1 MGLFTRR
8 SSLFGRSRTIDR
20 DPLVGRGGGYYAML
34 MLTPPSLPLSVVSAV
49 LAAGALLFRYAG
61 VDVPVVTSSNV
72 FDVLAIAYAI
82 LVAGV
87 LLPRF

>member
-8 SSLFGRSRTIDR
+8 SSLFGRSRTLDR

-34 MLTPPSLPLSVVSAV
+34 TPPSLPLFVISAV

-61 VDVPVVTSSNV
+61 VDVPVVTSANA
-72 FDVLAIAYAI
+72 FDILAIAYAI